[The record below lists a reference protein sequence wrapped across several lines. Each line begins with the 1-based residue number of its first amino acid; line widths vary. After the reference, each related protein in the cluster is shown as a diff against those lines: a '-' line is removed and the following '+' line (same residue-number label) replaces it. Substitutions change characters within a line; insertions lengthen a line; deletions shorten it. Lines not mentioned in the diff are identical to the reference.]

1 MILYEPKRRKLEPR
15 ENKANISK
23 LYDKYKEILDK
34 PFKRKETQWLKWFTQ
49 KLIG

>member
-1 MILYEPKRRKLEPR
+1 MILYESKRRKLEPK

-34 PFKRKETQWLKWFTQ
+34 PFKRRETQWQKWFIQ

>member
-1 MILYEPKRRKLEPR
+1 MILFEPKRRKLEPR

-23 LYDKYKEILDK
+23 LYNKYKEILDQ
-34 PFKRKETQWLKWFTQ
+34 PSKRKETQWLKWFIQ

>member
-1 MILYEPKRRKLEPR
+1 MILYKPKRRKLEPR

-34 PFKRKETQWLKWFTQ
+34 PFKRKETQWLKWFIQ